1 MVEINFEVDT
11 EAASDSSFGPIT
23 PGDYLGRIIAVDQ
36 KTSSSGN
43 EYLSVE
49 IQTDKGRVWDNLNL
63 WHSNS
68 KAVDIAK
75 RKLSEI
81 GIAVGLGVIKDTEQL
96 LAKELTVKIGL
107 RKDDPTKNEVITY
120 ASASAADLPATAASA
135 PPPVA
140 APSSNSQAAWNG

>member
-1 MVEINFEVDT
+1 MVEINFEVDS

-23 PGDYLGRIIAVDQ
+23 PGDYLGRIVAVDQ
-36 KTSSSGN
+36 KTSGSGY

-63 WHSNS
+63 WHSNP

-81 GIAVGLGVIKDTEQL
+81 GVAVGMGKIKDTEEL
-96 LAKELTVKIGL
+96 LAKELTVKVGL
-107 RKDDPTKNEVITY
+107 QKDDPTKNEVITY
-120 ASASAADLPATAASA
+120 TSAAAADLPAAAPSA
-135 PPPVA
+135 PPPAA

>member
-1 MVEINFEVDT
+1 MVEINFEVDS

-63 WHSNS
+63 WHSNP

-81 GIAVGLGVIKDTEQL
+81 GVAVGMGVIKDTEQL
-96 LAKELTVKIGL
+96 LAKELTVKVGL

-120 ASASAADLPATAASA
+120 ASASAADLPAAAPSA
-135 PPPVA
+135 PPPSA
-140 APSSNSQAAWNG
+140 SAIGTSQAAWNG